1 MSQWRLSRRVAC
13 GVLRIADRVVGGALR
28 LVHLALGLH
37 LLVTRHLAGRVLD
50 GTLDLVGGTFDVFAI
65 HDRLLSKSVVSN
77 AKPPSVVPKGC
88 SAGRTAE
95 FVTGM
100 SDARR
105 VDKRSLCVRG
115 HRAGTRRPIVPDFGY
130 VWTIRQ
136 LPARRGSR
144 ANLRDRESVA
154 EFRAHLE
161 HGADPGRP
169 VIRLARDGQRHLDAL
184 KWGLVPYFTKDL
196 KKARKPINA
205 RSETVATSGMF
216 REAFA
221 KRRCLVPAPI
231 YYEWRDDP
239 DGKTPFAVARVDGEP
254 VAFAGIWEEWRSPE
268 GEKLSTF
275 ATITTD
281 ANTLLASIQDR
292 MPVIIER
299 ADWSVWLGEAAGDP
313 SALLRPAP
321 EDVLRFW
328 PVDKKVGNVRNEGPE
343 LIQPVP
349 EMESSLL

>member
-1 MSQWRLSRRVAC
+1 MC
-13 GVLRIADRVVGGALR
+13 GRYAS
-28 LVHLALGLH
+28 
-37 LLVTRHLAGRVLD
+37 
-50 GTLDLVGGTFDVFAI
+50 F
-65 HDRLLSKSVVSN
+65 
-77 AKPPSVVPKGC
+77 
-88 SAGRTAE
+88 
-95 FVTGM
+95 
-100 SDARR
+100 
-105 VDKRSLCVRG
+105 
-115 HRAGTRRPIVPDFGY
+115 
-130 VWTIRQ
+130 
-136 LPARRGSR
+136 LPAEALARTFGTVNPLPNFERTWNM
-144 ANLRDRESVA
+144 APTRDA
-154 EFRAHLE
+154 
-161 HGADPGRP
+161 P
-169 VIRLARDGQRHLDAL
+169 VVRLARDSQRHLDAL

-281 ANTLLASIQDR
+281 ANKLLASIQDR

-343 LIQPVP
+343 LIRPVQ
-349 EMESSLL
+349 EKEASLL

>member
-1 MSQWRLSRRVAC
+1 
-13 GVLRIADRVVGGALR
+13 VG
-28 LVHLALGLH
+28 
-37 LLVTRHLAGRVLD
+37 
-50 GTLDLVGGTFDVFAI
+50 
-65 HDRLLSKSVVSN
+65 
-77 AKPPSVVPKGC
+77 
-88 SAGRTAE
+88 
-95 FVTGM
+95 
-100 SDARR
+100 
-105 VDKRSLCVRG
+105 
-115 HRAGTRRPIVPDFGY
+115 
-130 VWTIRQ
+130 
-136 LPARRGSR
+136 
-144 ANLRDRESVA
+144 
-154 EFRAHLE
+154 
-161 HGADPGRP
+161 
-169 VIRLARDGQRHLDAL
+169 
-184 KWGLVPYFTKDL
+184 GLVPYFTKDL
-196 KKARKPINA
+196 KKARRPINA

-328 PVDKKVGNVRNEGPE
+328 PVDKRWATSGTRARTLSSPPRRWSPRCFRLGLGNCRRPWRQNRTPYTSGSP
-343 LIQPVP
+343 IRKR
-349 EMESSLL
+349 